1 MSLLEDMLTV
11 QEMVK
16 KQLPRKKVIVVTQ
29 KDFDKISEVLI
40 KKGNKY
46 YDNLGYEIIKVK

>member
-1 MSLLEDMLTV
+1 MNLLEDMLTV

-16 KQLPRKKVIVVTQ
+16 NNYPVKKVIAVTQ
-29 KDFDKISEVLI
+29 KDFDKISEALI

-46 YDNLGYEIIKVK
+46 YNNLGYEIIKGK